1 MKIFEYMK
9 ENLLKKFIS
18 YSVNNI
24 LGMLAISV
32 YILADTFFI
41 ARGIGTLGLTSLNIA
56 IPAFS
61 FIQGSGLM
69 FGIGASTKYTI
80 LQAQGHEKEANE
92 IFSSAVISGLL
103 LSLFFVL
110 LGITAVKFIVKILGA
125 DENIADM
132 PVDYLRVILYCAP
145 AFMAN
150 SMFLCFV
157 RNDHAPTLA
166 MIAMVIGSFSNIVLD
181 YIFVFPMKL
190 GMFGAALATGC
201 APFISLIVLS
211 LHKIKKR
218 NNFKFLKCKLDFI
231 KIFGILKLGLPSL
244 ITELASGVV
253 IIVFNILILGISG
266 NTGVAAYGVVANI
279 SIVVTSIYTGISQAI
294 QPLISTCYGAG
305 EVSGIKKILRYAL
318 ILMLLLSVIIYVT
331 IYVCASDIA
340 FIFNKENDTNLQMMA
355 VEGLK
360 IYFTAI
366 PFLGFNII
374 SSIVFISMGKAL
386 PAQIISLCRG
396 LFIIVPSAII
406 LSKLFLMPGIWSSLL
421 VCECIVAMIGIYFL
435 YRLMKSREI

>member
-1 MKIFEYMK
+1 M
-9 ENLLKKFIS
+9 
-18 YSVNNI
+18 
-24 LGMLAISV
+24 
-32 YILADTFFI
+32 
-41 ARGIGTLGLTSLNIA
+41 
-56 IPAFS
+56 
-61 FIQGSGLM
+61 
-69 FGIGASTKYTI
+69 
-80 LQAQGHEKEANE
+80 
-92 IFSSAVISGLL
+92 
-103 LSLFFVL
+103 
-110 LGITAVKFIVKILGA
+110 
-125 DENIADM
+125 
-132 PVDYLRVILYCAP
+132 
-145 AFMAN
+145 
-150 SMFLCFV
+150 
-157 RNDHAPTLA
+157 
-166 MIAMVIGSFSNIVLD
+166 
-181 YIFVFPMKL
+181 
-190 GMFGAALATGC
+190 
-201 APFISLIVLS
+201 
-211 LHKIKKR
+211 
-218 NNFKFLKCKLDFI
+218 
-231 KIFGILKLGLPSL
+231 
-244 ITELASGVV
+244 V